1 MKNFRPITQLS
12 IFALFILSIGLSACV
27 RVDGP
32 QGPQGSP
39 GRDGNANVISIN
51 YEVFESDWFE
61 VGTPGEND
69 FYMALDLSVPE
80 IDQDI
85 MDNGLVLAYY
95 RIDDKSP
102 WIALPYTL
110 ISHDPA
116 YVEKLDFIYDVGFVG
131 FQSQATDKNATPYE
145 GIFKII
151 VASAFPVNK
160 MEVDYTNYEEVAVWL
175 GISEDQ
181 TEFRKP

>member
-1 MKNFRPITQLS
+1 
-12 IFALFILSIGLSACV
+12 
-27 RVDGP
+27 
-32 QGPQGSP
+32 
-39 GRDGNANVISIN
+39 
-51 YEVFESDWFE
+51 
-61 VGTPGEND
+61 
-69 FYMALDLSVPE
+69 
-80 IDQDI
+80 
-85 MDNGLVLAYY
+85 

-160 MEVDYTNYEEVAVWL
+160 MEVDYTNYEEVAAWL

-181 TEFRKP
+181 AEFRKP